1 MSETCHELLVALQH
15 GDSFFPGGG
24 VSFSWGLEAL
34 HRDGQVASQG
44 DVARFLSG
52 QLRCRW
58 AMFDRPVLIAA
69 QRRADDHT
77 ELTTL
82 DHMVEALSLAR
93 EFREA
98 SRRLGAALLDVHEKL
113 GTPGALDYR
122 QRVRS
127 GEAPGHLTVGQG
139 LVWGILGL
147 SETHAAAISAHT
159 LCVGILGAGIRLGLI
174 GHIDAQRFLKGVKQE
189 VADILSTPPP
199 ALDEIGAFAPHL
211 DVASMRHENHS
222 VRLFAN

>member
-1 MSETCHELLVALQH
+1 MNETCHELLLALQH

-34 HRDGQVASQG
+34 HRDGQLARQD

-58 AMFDRPVLIAA
+58 AMLDRPVLIAA
-69 QRRADDHT
+69 LGRADDST
-77 ELTTL
+77 QLADL
-82 DHMVEALSLAR
+82 DKLVEALALTR

-98 SRRLGAALLDVHEKL
+98 SRRLGGALLDVHEKL
-113 GTPGALDYR
+113 GTRGAADYR
-122 QRVRS
+122 RRVRS
-127 GEAPGHLTVGQG
+127 GEAPGHLAVAQG
-139 LVWGILGL
+139 VVWGALGL
-147 SETHAAAISAHT
+147 SASYAAAVSAHT
-159 LCVGILGAGIRLGLI
+159 LCTGILGAAIRLGLI
-174 GHIDAQRFLKGVKQE
+174 GHIDTQRCLTGVKQE
-189 VADILSTPPP
+189 IAGILSNPPP

-211 DVASMRHENHS
+211 DVASMRHENQS